1 MYVMPEAK
9 LEYLPKWIFVH
20 KLICNVELCYY
31 NVGTLSYCY
40 DRNRI
45 EIKDV

>member
-31 NVGTLSYCY
+31 NVEYYHLAM
-40 DRNRI
+40 I
-45 EIKDV
+45 EWE